1 MFLSF
6 LGYYFTNLSCAI
18 KFILDMDAD
27 SLRMNTEEF
36 EAYTTGRRT
45 APVLLNSSV
54 IFKNMPLSNY
64 FKSRAK
70 TNELFNFYPF
80 LLQFL
85 VFIF

>member
-54 IFKNMPLSNY
+54 IFK
-64 FKSRAK
+64 KHAII
-70 TNELFNFYPF
+70 ELF
-80 LLQFL
+80 
-85 VFIF
+85 

>member
-1 MFLSF
+1 M
-6 LGYYFTNLSCAI
+6 SCAI

-54 IFKNMPLSNY
+54 IFKKY
-64 FKSRAK
+64 AII
-70 TNELFNFYPF
+70 ELFGPQNIEWTF
-80 LLQFL
+80 
-85 VFIF
+85 